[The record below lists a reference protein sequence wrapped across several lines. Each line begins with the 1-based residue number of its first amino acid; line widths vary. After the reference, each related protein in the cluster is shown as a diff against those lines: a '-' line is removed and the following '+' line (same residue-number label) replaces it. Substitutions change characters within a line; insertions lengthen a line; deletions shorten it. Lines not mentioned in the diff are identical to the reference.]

1 MSTAIRQVAVGTDGI
16 GGAAYFYLTAVGDIL
31 FYSLRAIVSLL
42 LRGRA
47 EKLDTSPL
55 PTAAAASVTE
65 RSLLSVVIPAYNEGS
80 AIADAVSAALQL
92 DVHVEVVVVD
102 GGSTD
107 GTAEWARKAGARTL
121 TAPSG
126 RAACLNAGAAAAA
139 GDLLLFLHADTIL
152 PQGYGSAIQ
161 RGVAETLDADMVC
174 ICEPDGT
181 FDPDDILKLLPFTA
195 DVDVVFGSRT
205 VRIFILSGANMGLF
219 LKWGN
224 WAVAKLTELLFN
236 TVYLSDV
243 GCTYR
248 VLTRDAIDQLRP
260 EFRTTGSAF
269 GYEMMLLTV
278 EQRLP
283 MVQVPV
289 KYQPRV
295 GESSVTGDKLKAF
308 WLGLDMIKMCVRR
321 RAFGR

>member
-47 EKLDTSPL
+47 EKLNTSPL

-152 PQGYGSAIQ
+152 PQGYGSATRQVSPIWPVLKFCF
-161 RGVAETLDADMVC
+161 RPVLGFCFRPLLGIWCRPWPIGLPCTRTL
-174 ICEPDGT
+174 G
-181 FDPDDILKLLPFTA
+181 
-195 DVDVVFGSRT
+195 
-205 VRIFILSGANMGLF
+205 
-219 LKWGN
+219 
-224 WAVAKLTELLFN
+224 
-236 TVYLSDV
+236 
-243 GCTYR
+243 
-248 VLTRDAIDQLRP
+248 
-260 EFRTTGSAF
+260 
-269 GYEMMLLTV
+269 
-278 EQRLP
+278 
-283 MVQVPV
+283 
-289 KYQPRV
+289 
-295 GESSVTGDKLKAF
+295 
-308 WLGLDMIKMCVRR
+308 
-321 RAFGR
+321 

>member
-152 PQGYGSAIQ
+152 PQGYGSATRQALADPSI
-161 RGVAETLDADMVC
+161 AISAFTLSLH
-174 ICEPDGT
+174 P
-181 FDPDDILKLLPFTA
+181 PLPLLA
-195 DVDVVFGSRT
+195 L
-205 VRIFILSGANMGLF
+205 IEHGANQRSILRSLPYGDQSLALRRETF
-219 LKWGN
+219 RALGGFPPNPLLEDLDLVRQAYRRGGRVVTLKHKVRSSARRWQKFGVLGN
-224 WAVAKLTELLFN
+224 TMRNQCVLLGHAV
-236 TVYLSDV
+236 
-243 GCTYR
+243 G
-248 VLTRDAIDQLRP
+248 
-260 EFRTTGSAF
+260 
-269 GYEMMLLTV
+269 
-278 EQRLP
+278 
-283 MVQVPV
+283 VPV
-289 KYQPRV
+289 HRLARWYYGRS
-295 GESSVTGDKLKAF
+295 GSKAY
-308 WLGLDMIKMCVRR
+308 
-321 RAFGR
+321 